1 MGIFDFFSSSS
12 NFEKKVL
19 FGTLHLSLCAVDG
32 ETSTEEVTKSL
43 ELLKIKPSD
52 IDYFMKRVQ
61 KKIDKGGDS
70 LQKELLK
77 LSDEDKKKLVNDL
90 IEISKSDG
98 HFDQAE
104 ADVILNLTGAW
115 GWNTDL
121 IEEALALSGFKK
133 NISEDKSEN
142 LSNNEK
148 TSHSNVNA
156 IFLWANSLQNDGDHN
171 KAIDAYLKVLDL
183 IKKND
188 ANNIIKDNFYV
199 EKTRL
204 TGISVNMIPIDG
216 VYFNLGSSYTTL
228 KLYDKAKYAFE
239 QALKVNKDAD
249 ALIHHNLGCA
259 KIYLRDFSTSISDF
273 DNALKKDPNYYNS
286 YYMRAV
292 AYASKESK
300 FEDRDKAFLDIK
312 RYLEYQPDDKSGN
325 ELLALLEPTIELK
338 NTEELKAVLP
348 PSKSI
353 DDLNLDPETKKKVE
367 ESTVFVNNDLTM
379 DVSKGAGKEI
389 NESLD
394 FFKHIKGI
402 DIKKIVFDLKTFQ
415 IMDETVPP
423 FTDVNGN
430 WHVKFGHTIMKCLS
444 EENLEK
450 ELDELLKLN
459 NIPKGS
465 AKVNLRQ
472 EHVVS
477 VQAPITFYKGNGFII
492 DVPPMQG
499 TYKLIVIKKDE

>member
-1 MGIFDFFSSSS
+1 MARIAGV
-12 NFEKKVL
+12 NVP
-19 FGTLHLSLCAVDG
+19 TN
-32 ETSTEEVTKSL
+32 
-43 ELLKIKPSD
+43 
-52 IDYFMKRVQ
+52 KRVHIALTYVHGIGLTGS
-61 KKIDKGGDS
+61 KKICKTIGIG
-70 LQKELLK
+70 E
-77 LSDEDKKKLVNDL
+77 ERRIN
-90 IEISKSDG
+90 
-98 HFDQAE
+98 
-104 ADVILNLTGAW
+104 NL
-115 GWNTDL
+115 
-121 IEEALALSGFKK
+121 
-133 NISEDKSEN
+133 SEDELTKIREIIDKDF
-142 LSNNEK
+142 LVEGDLRRK
-148 TSHSNVNA
+148 TS
-156 IFLWANSLQNDGDHN
+156 
-171 KAIDAYLKVLDL
+171 
-183 IKKND
+183 
-188 ANNIIKDNFYV
+188 
-199 EKTRL
+199 
-204 TGISVNMIPIDG
+204 M
-216 VYFNLGSSYTTL
+216 
-228 KLYDKAKYAFE
+228 
-239 QALKVNKDAD
+239 
-249 ALIHHNLGCA
+249 
-259 KIYLRDFSTSISDF
+259 
-273 DNALKKDPNYYNS
+273 
-286 YYMRAV
+286 
-292 AYASKESK
+292 
-300 FEDRDKAFLDIK
+300 DIK

-415 IMDETVPP
+415 TMDETLPP
-423 FTDVNGN
+423 YTDVNGS

-444 EENLEK
+444 EQNLEK

-472 EHVVS
+472 EHVMP
-477 VQAPITFYKGNGFII
+477 VQEPITFYKGNGFII